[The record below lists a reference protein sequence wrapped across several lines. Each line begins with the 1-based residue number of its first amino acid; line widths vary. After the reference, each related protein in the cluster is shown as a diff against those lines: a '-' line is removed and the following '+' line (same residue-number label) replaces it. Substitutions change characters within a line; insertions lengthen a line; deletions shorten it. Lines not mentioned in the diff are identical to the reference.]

1 MQVRKESTHLG
12 EIVIV
17 APEVFEDERGF
28 FMETYREDQFKA
40 LGLPTS
46 FVQDNHSRSKQGV
59 LRGLHFQYDPPMGKL
74 MRVTIGRA
82 FLVAVDIR
90 KGSPTLGK
98 WWGTEL
104 SAENKQWMWAPAS
117 FARGFCVLSDWAEIQ
132 YKTTGLY
139 NAATDIAIR
148 FDDPGI
154 GIKWPIADPQISE
167 RDRRAI
173 PFAQWLRSP
182 ESDCF
187 HYQSHRESVVT
198 SLVSVTEEVLTRN

>member
-46 FVQDNHSRSKQGV
+46 FVQDNHSRSKHGV

-139 NAATDIAIR
+139 NAASDIAIR
-148 FDDPGI
+148 FDDPDI

-173 PFAQWLRSP
+173 RLAQWLKSTANRHAQAGTI
-182 ESDCF
+182 F
-187 HYQSHRESVVT
+187 
-198 SLVSVTEEVLTRN
+198 SLATNTRR